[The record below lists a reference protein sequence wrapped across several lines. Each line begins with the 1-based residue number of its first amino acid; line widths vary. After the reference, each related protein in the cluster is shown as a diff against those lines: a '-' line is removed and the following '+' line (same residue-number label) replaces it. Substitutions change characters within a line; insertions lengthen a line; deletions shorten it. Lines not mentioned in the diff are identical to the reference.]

1 KQILADKILKK
12 LLFNLYYGA
21 AFTFV
26 TLAGLLLLPWILLVN
41 VFFLGRSVDSALR
54 RAIRFYGWVLVC
66 VVPFMAPV
74 TVENKGEKFH
84 FPAILVANHN
94 SGIDPYLF
102 GAVPIENCFL
112 TSWPFNIPVY
122 GRIMRLAGYIDSK
135 KGWDEIREK
144 GAELLD
150 SGSSLTIWPEGHR
163 SRDGRLGRFKKGAF
177 VLAVETGYPVVPV
190 SILGSGEI
198 LSPGKRFLSPGKVKL
213 ILHNP
218 VYPDTHGDK
227 EQSITALRDTVRQII
242 EKTLQENLH
251 FSSAPDI
258 LRDNPKTSVSD
269 VQGRQHGSI

>member
-1 KQILADKILKK
+1 M
-12 LLFNLYYGA
+12 
-21 AFTFV
+21 

-84 FPAILVANHN
+84 VPAIFVANHN
-94 SGIDPYLF
+94 SAIDPYLF
-102 GAVPIENCFL
+102 GALPIENCFL
-112 TSWPFNIPVY
+112 TSWPFKIPVY
-122 GRIMRLAGYIDSK
+122 GRFMRLAGYIDSN
-135 KGWDEIREK
+135 KGWDEISEK
-144 GAELLD
+144 GAELLA

-163 SRDGRLGRFKKGAF
+163 SRDGRLGRFKNGAF

-190 SILGSGEI
+190 TIIGSGKI
-198 LSPGKRFLSPGKVKL
+198 LSPGRRLLSPGKVKL
-213 ILHNP
+213 ILHSP

-227 EQSITALRDTVRQII
+227 EQSITALRDNVRQII

-251 FSSAPDI
+251 FSASGI
-258 LRDNPKTSVSD
+258 LGENPKTSVAD
-269 VQGRQHGSI
+269 VRGRQHGSI